1 MNTKKMQTAG
11 QKIIAA
17 LEEAVGGELIT
28 YHVKPA
34 VDIKQVRESLGMNR
48 EQFAQAF
55 HFSPYSVRNWELGKR
70 QPSGAA
76 LAFLQV
82 IKANPLDAYHKIS

>member
-1 MNTKKMQTAG
+1 MNKKNMQTAG
-11 QKIIAA
+11 QKILSA
-17 LEEAVGGELIT
+17 LQEAVDGDVIT
-28 YHVKPA
+28 YHVKPQ
-34 VDIKQVRESLGMNR
+34 VDIKQVREALGMNR

-82 IKANPLDAYHKIS
+82 IKANPLDAYHKLS